1 MNASRGAV
9 LFALVLL
16 ITVVVG
22 FLITR
27 GGTDTDPASAS
38 SCEELVS
45 RSAKVVR
52 DIVRDLGTKTRED
65 LEADDPENPFRGLDE
80 PFASFKKRAEELQC
94 DQSELRRLACE
105 SYEGL
110 DPQGPVAREF
120 LAEFMQNC
128 R

>member
-1 MNASRGAV
+1 MSRGIV
-9 LFALVLL
+9 LGALVVVIAVVIGVL
-16 ITVVVG
+16 IS
-22 FLITR
+22 R
-27 GGTDTDPASAS
+27 GSSDLDPASAD
-38 SCEELVS
+38 SCEQLVS

-65 LEADDPENPFRGLDE
+65 LEADDPENPFRGLDA
-80 PFASFKKRAEELQC
+80 PFASFQKRAEELQC